1 MLDDHTVNRL
11 TVVLAVGGEPADSSS
26 GLGIGAYALILAVAL
41 ILGWMGYLFV
51 NSRRSRITAQE
62 PVPLN
67 LSPGAS
73 DDELENKK
81 LTRVLRAAL
90 FGSVLMAIILPWYAL
105 NEPGRQE
112 AFAEEVH
119 ELDIE
124 EGARFYSA
132 EGFACAN
139 CHGPTSGGGAAGF
152 KEVRSG
158 VDTVWAAP
166 SLDDIF
172 FRYQEEEVR
181 HWIVFGREGTP
192 MPANGLDGGGAMTVQ
207 EVDQVIAFLQSIQIT
222 QQEAFDKSQGV
233 VDRALAQIE
242 GGRAATEKLIAFQEA
257 QIEDVKAAAGKMAVV
272 GTFPDEV
279 KDLLQAPGT
288 CTAESAELVSTTCD
302 QPGVDTDR
310 DGLTDEA
317 EKGLTAIAATSR
329 EQLTDISYNEADS
342 VYVSTTQ
349 RAYDIRFDP
358 FDAFTNG
365 GGDLDEAEA
374 FLAHLESDVLLLSV
388 TAEQEGQFLEGLE
401 SGLAFLVDS
410 LEQRLWEVDFAA
422 VALEMGV
429 SEDDAR
435 LAVGLFNGYCSRC
448 HTAGYS
454 AGSTFSQGAGT
465 GAWGPSLVDGRSV
478 LQFPQMEDQVMFV
491 INGSALAEGYGI
503 NGLGTGSMPS
513 FGKVLSERQIELIVM
528 YARTL

>member
-1 MLDDHTVNRL
+1 MNYATL
-11 TVVLAVGGEPADSSS
+11 VLAAVSPDA
-26 GLGIGAYALILAVAL
+26 GLTAAGASLGVGAYALIIAVAL
-41 ILGWMGYLFV
+41 LLAWMGYLFV
-51 NSRRSRITAQE
+51 NSRRSKVAAQE
-62 PVPLN
+62 AAPLN
-67 LSPGAS
+67 LSPAAS
-73 DDELENKK
+73 DDELENRK

-90 FGSVLMAIILPWYAL
+90 FGSVLMAVILPWYAL

-112 AFAEEVH
+112 AFAEERAAFDVA
-119 ELDIE
+119 
-124 EGARFYSA
+124 EGAHWYSPDA
-132 EGFACAN
+132 FECAN
-139 CHGPTSGGGAAGF
+139 CHGPTGGGGAADIT
-152 KEVRSG
+152 EARSG
-158 VDTVWAAP
+158 VATTWSTP

-172 FRYQEEEVR
+172 FRYEEEEVR
-181 HWIVFGREGTP
+181 QWIVFGRDGTP
-192 MPANGLDGGGAMTVQ
+192 MPPYGLDGGGAMTVQ

-222 QQEAFDKSQGV
+222 QQEAFEKSQGV
-233 VDRALAQIE
+233 ADRALTQIE
-242 GGRAATEKLIAFQEA
+242 GGQAATEKLIAFQEA
-257 QIEDVKAAAGKMAVV
+257 QMKDVKAAEGKMTVV
-272 GTFPDEV
+272 GALPDEV

-302 QPGVDTDR
+302 QPGADTDR

-329 EQLTDISYNEADS
+329 EQLTDISYNEADE
-342 VYVSTTQ
+342 VYVLTPQ
-349 RAYDIRFDP
+349 KAYDIRFDP

-410 LEQRLWEVDFAA
+410 LEQPLWEVDFAA

-429 SEDDAR
+429 SDEDAR

-454 AGSTFSQGAGT
+454 AGSAFSQGAGT